1 VASGRAQQAL
11 ATIAADMPRAS
22 HYQGII
28 TKAVEGAQPWWQ
40 IHLSW
45 RHHRAWLVAAATLY
59 AGIGLA
65 LVVLLAG
72 ALATFENLRV
82 WRRLAERG

>member
-1 VASGRAQQAL
+1 MQ
-11 ATIAADMPRAS
+11 RAS
-22 HYQGII
+22 PYQGII

-45 RHHRAWLVAAATLY
+45 RHHRAWLVAVAVLY

-65 LVVLLAG
+65 LVVLLAQ
-72 ALATFENLRV
+72 ALATLENLLV